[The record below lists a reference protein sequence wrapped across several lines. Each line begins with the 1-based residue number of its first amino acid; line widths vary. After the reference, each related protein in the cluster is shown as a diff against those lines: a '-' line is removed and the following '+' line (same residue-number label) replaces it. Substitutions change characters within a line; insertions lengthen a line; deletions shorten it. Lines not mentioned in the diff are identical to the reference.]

1 MSACHACAGKL
12 ARNHRFCPHC
22 GAAAEAA
29 SEAAAAPADKQ
40 SAAPRRRKMLLERK
54 QVTALFVDLCDST
67 ANVQHS
73 DPEEAR
79 AYLEDALKLMT
90 DAVDAYGGTVSQLLG
105 DGLLALFG
113 APLAQEDHALRACLA
128 AQAMQKAS
136 RSTSGAHKAPTVVRI
151 GLHSGEVIVGVAGQY
166 LWSHYRADG
175 TTIHI
180 ASRLEKLAQ
189 PGTVVLSAVTQRLVA
204 EQIDTEPLGAFSIRG
219 FDQPLELYRLALAA
233 EGSAAAPLARR
244 QRWAPMVGRE
254 EILQQ
259 LDGLA
264 RAALGGVVHVVG
276 LRGEAGIGK
285 SRLIAE
291 WCASPALRQFNVCTT
306 LARGYASA
314 NSYGVIT
321 EVARGL
327 VGLGPRP
334 VVPDPHLSA
343 LNDLLE
349 QGSTDHAWVGLSPAV
364 RRRRVVESL
373 HWLIAD
379 RLQLGA
385 LVLVVEDIFL
395 ADRES
400 QRVLE
405 ALVPRLEGLPLLL
418 CVSYRQDFAHRWVD
432 APWFVEHWLA
442 PLPETDM
449 HALAHAMLGHDDSV
463 RAIID
468 EAVERADGNPF
479 FLEQLAITLIDEGA
493 MVGTPGAYRLT
504 RPLADI
510 STPASVSANICARL
524 DRLPPEAKAAI
535 EAAAVLGDPISCN
548 LIGAMQG
555 VEPARAA
562 ALLRLGLA
570 SGLLAA
576 PDKAAAGDASAIFPF
591 RHALV
596 QEVVLATLTRPRRK
610 ALHRQALLALKQ
622 HGAAGDAELAPTL
635 TRHAFNGEEWDQAAT
650 CAVKSMA
657 RAVSRSANREALRLF
672 ELGVEAS
679 RRVDNEPQALTL
691 ELGLLMEASAAL
703 MALGQTDAI
712 FANLERAGSI
722 AGKLE
727 NQRWQASVAL
737 QTSVFL
743 WMRGRYTQGL
753 EFATRALDA
762 GRLAERRNLQLA
774 ALQSRMM
781 MMHGLGRYREAAA
794 EALLVQRDFAPELG
808 QHRLL
813 AGWATAP
820 VINLCAFHG
829 NSLWRMGD
837 VAGAQA
843 LLDQAYGLLGD
854 FDHPYSRGTID
865 VTQCHMWIEQGRI
878 AEAEQL
884 MRDSVDACI
893 ANDIPTLLPCAVA
906 MLGNAMARGSRAAQA
921 VELVEDALRRRIH
934 VAAGSYGEL
943 YLRVSLGV
951 ALRHCGRLGDAIEA
965 SRQAV
970 EMAVNGEQYGHSTE
984 AMYELAQAY
993 AAAGRQHD
1001 ARATLERGLRQARL
1015 SEMPHFIALMENQLA
1030 QIPQE
1035 AAA

>member
-1 MSACHACAGKL
+1 
-12 ARNHRFCPHC
+12 
-22 GAAAEAA
+22 
-29 SEAAAAPADKQ
+29 
-40 SAAPRRRKMLLERK
+40 MLLERK

-79 AYLEDALKLMT
+79 AYLEAALKLMT

-128 AQAMQKAS
+128 AQAIQKAACS
-136 RSTSGAHKAPTVVRI
+136 RSESGTAPTVVRV
-151 GLHSGEVIVGVAGQY
+151 GLHSGEVIVGVAGHY

-219 FDQPLELYRLALAA
+219 FDAPMQLYQLQLAT

-254 EILQQ
+254 EILQL

-264 RAALGGVVHVVG
+264 RAALGGTVHVVG

-291 WCASPALRQFNVCTT
+291 WCAGPTLQQFNVCTS

-321 EVARGL
+321 DVARGL
-327 VGLGPRP
+327 VALAPSP

-349 QGSTDHAWVGLSPAV
+349 QGSTDHAWLGLSPAV

-379 RLQLGA
+379 RLRLGP

-405 ALVPRLEGLPLLL
+405 ALVPRLEGLSLLL

-432 APWFVEHWLA
+432 SPWFVEHWLA
-442 PLPETDM
+442 PLHETDM
-449 HALAHAMLGHDDSV
+449 RALAHAMLGHDESV
-463 RAIID
+463 RAIVD

-510 STPASVSANICARL
+510 RTPASVSANICARL
-524 DRLPPEAKAAI
+524 DRLPPDAKAAV
-535 EAAAVLGDPISCN
+535 EAAAVLSEPISCT
-548 LIGAMQG
+548 LIGTMQG
-555 VEPARAA
+555 VEPARAE
-562 ALLRLGLA
+562 ALLRLGVA

-576 PDKAAAGDASAIFPF
+576 PDKAAAGGAGPTFPF

-596 QEVVLATLTRPRRK
+596 QDVVLATLTRPRRK

-622 HGAAGDAELAPTL
+622 HCAAGDAELAPTL
-635 TRHAFNGEEWDQAAT
+635 TRHAFNGEEWVQAAT
-650 CAVKSMA
+650 YAVKSMA
-657 RAVSRSANREALRLF
+657 RAVSRSANREAMRLF

-679 RRVDNEPQALTL
+679 RRVASEPEALTL
-691 ELGLLMEASAAL
+691 ELGLLLEASAAL
-703 MALGQTDAI
+703 MALGQIDAI
-712 FANLERAGSI
+712 FANLERADSI

-743 WMRGRYTQGL
+743 WMRGRYAQGL

-774 ALQSRMM
+774 ARQSRMM
-781 MMHGLGRYREAAA
+781 MMHGLGRYREATV
-794 EALLVQRDFAPELG
+794 EALLVQRDFEPELR
-808 QHRLL
+808 QHRLM

-820 VINLCAFHG
+820 VINLYAFYG
-829 NSLWRMGD
+829 SSLSRLGD
-837 VAGAQA
+837 YAGAQA
-843 LLDQAYGLLGD
+843 VFDQAYSLLQE
-854 FDHPYSRGTID
+854 FDHAYSRGTID
-865 VTQCHMWIEQGRI
+865 FTQSQMWLEQGLVAQ
-878 AEAEQL
+878 AENL
-884 MRDSVDACI
+884 MRDSVESCT

-906 MLGNAMARGSRAAQA
+906 MLGSAMARGTRAAEA
-921 VELVEDALRRRIH
+921 VDLLEDALRRRIH
-934 VAAGSYGEL
+934 LAGGSYGEL
-943 YLRVSLGV
+943 FLRISLGV
-951 ALRHCGRLGDAIEA
+951 ALRNSGRTEEAIEA
-965 SRQAV
+965 GRQAL
-970 EMAVNGEQYGHSTE
+970 EMAVNGEQYGHSAE
-984 AMYELAQAY
+984 AMYELAQAF
-993 AAAGRQHD
+993 AAAGRQLD
-1001 ARATLERGLRQARL
+1001 ARATLEQGLQQARR
-1015 SEMPHFIALMENQLA
+1015 SEMPHYVALMSTQLE
-1030 QIPQE
+1030 QMQQE